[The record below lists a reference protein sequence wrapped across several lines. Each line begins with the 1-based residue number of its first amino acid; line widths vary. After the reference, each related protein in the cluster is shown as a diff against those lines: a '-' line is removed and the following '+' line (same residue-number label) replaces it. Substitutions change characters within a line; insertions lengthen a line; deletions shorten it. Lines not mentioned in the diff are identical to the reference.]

1 MHKFTFLFLATKPG
15 DKALPVTLRTTADT
29 EAAAR
34 ADFPG
39 WELTF
44 AAKIRT
50 ESPINTTWIDGD
62 NNTAWSIIGTEMAGC
77 AEFFGGQPNV

>member
-29 EAAAR
+29 EEAAR

-39 WELTF
+39 WDLTF

-50 ESPINTTWIDGD
+50 ESPVFDSWVDGESH
-62 NNTAWSIIGTEMAGC
+62 TLWTLQGTDVSYVREMV
-77 AEFFGGQPNV
+77 GGAHA